1 MDGEGEGGK
10 FIYGEGIDGTGDGE
24 RQIYKDVDETG
35 GTKGLFL
42 KEKIF
47 SEFRT

>member
-24 RQIYKDVDETG
+24 KQIYKDVDETG

-42 KEKIF
+42 KEKIK
-47 SEFRT
+47 SMYVS